1 MSYNVTDLIERQA
14 AIDVLS
20 LGKEILS
27 RVLDDTDVVGV
38 DREKYS
44 WGLGLI
50 ESYIKDIEELPSA
63 QSEPLTDAEQR
74 IFIEAMWREKS
85 VCMAVDKEFPDA
97 KVNLT
102 DVCREIVRKVKG
114 VLWT

>member
-1 MSYNVTDLIERQA
+1 MALIDKDEAVDLVRRMQTYKLSADANFLLVDQA
-14 AIDVLS
+14 EVM
-20 LGKEILS
+20 
-27 RVLDDTDVVGV
+27 T
-38 DREKYS
+38 
-44 WGLGLI
+44 
-50 ESYIKDIEELPSA
+50 ELMLLPPA
-63 QSEPLTDAEQR
+63 QPEPLTDAEQR
-74 IFIEAMWREKS
+74 IFIEAMWREKD

>member
-1 MSYNVTDLIERQA
+1 MTTTKESLEQIKKYLCSGNPIWDVDKVAAVMDEAIEA
-14 AIDVLS
+14 V
-20 LGKEILS
+20 
-27 RVLDDTDVVGV
+27 
-38 DREKYS
+38 EKQTA
-44 WGLGLI
+44 
-50 ESYIKDIEELPSA
+50 KKP
-63 QSEPLTDAEQR
+63 EPLTDAEQR

-114 VLWT
+114 ALWE

>member
-1 MSYNVTDLIERQA
+1 MTTTKESLEQIKKYLCAGNPIWDVDKVAAVMDEAIEA
-14 AIDVLS
+14 V
-20 LGKEILS
+20 
-27 RVLDDTDVVGV
+27 
-38 DREKYS
+38 EKQTA
-44 WGLGLI
+44 
-50 ESYIKDIEELPSA
+50 KKP
-63 QSEPLTDAEQR
+63 EPLTDAEQR

-114 VLWT
+114 ALWT

>member
-1 MSYNVTDLIERQA
+1 MTTTKESLEQIKKYLCAGNPIWDVDKVAAVMDEAIEA
-14 AIDVLS
+14 V
-20 LGKEILS
+20 
-27 RVLDDTDVVGV
+27 
-38 DREKYS
+38 EKQTA
-44 WGLGLI
+44 
-50 ESYIKDIEELPSA
+50 KKP
-63 QSEPLTDAEQR
+63 EPLTDAEQR

-85 VCMAVDKEFPDA
+85 VCMAVDKEFLDA

>member
-1 MSYNVTDLIERQA
+1 MDDLISRQA
-14 AIDVLS
+14 AIDALDKRFDS
-20 LGKEILS
+20 IPMEQTAEILQL
-27 RVLDDTDVVGV
+27 R
-38 DREKYS
+38 
-44 WGLGLI
+44 
-50 ESYIKDIEELPSA
+50 KDLRELPSA
-63 QSEPLTDAEQR
+63 QPERLTDAEQR

-114 VLWT
+114 ALWE